1 MELSKLPFTL
11 KPQNTVSDLS
21 IAPYFPF
28 ARVVPV
34 DQTLT
39 ELAAQVEAVITLA
52 PMEGAQPFC
61 SVCGEDG
68 GRLHMYG
75 TRRVRDLN
83 LAHARVNLVVPN
95 RKLRCATC
103 RTIRTEGHSFLDP
116 YRRHTL
122 RFERA
127 VAGLCRHMS
136 IKQVADHFGLSWHAV
151 KEIDKRR
158 LEWEVG
164 TPCYDGLRLLA
175 VDEVAVHKGHT
186 YLTTVLDLETG
197 RIVWVG
203 KGRSEATL
211 ASFFEELT
219 PEQRQSIEAVA
230 SDMASGF
237 RNAVEKA
244 CPHAAQVYD
253 LFHVVAKYS
262 REVVDVVRNQEA
274 NKQKDEAGR
283 KLIKGSRYLLL
294 KNESKLHEPQR
305 QALKELLA
313 VNETLNTVY
322 ILKDQ
327 LREIWRCSDPA
338 VATKALDDWCSLAEQ
353 SGITPLAT
361 FGRNLRRHEKGI
373 VNHCRYPLHT
383 GRLEGINNKI
393 KVIKRTAYGFRD
405 DAYFILKIKGAFP
418 GTLQQNPR

>member
-1 MELSKLPFTL
+1 LSKLPFTL

-21 IAPYFPF
+21 ITPYFPF

-34 DQTLT
+34 EQ
-39 ELAAQVEAVITLA
+39 EVIASERRVQSVITLA
-52 PMEGAQPFC
+52 AMEGARPFC

-68 GRLHMYG
+68 GRLHMHG

-83 LAHARVNLVVPN
+83 LAHARVELVVPN
-95 RKLRCATC
+95 RKLRCANC
-103 RTIRTEGHSFLDP
+103 GTIRTEGHSFLDP

-127 VAGLCRHMS
+127 VAELCRQLP
-136 IKQVADHFGLSWHAV
+136 IKQVAEHFDLSWHAV

-158 LEWEVG
+158 LVREVG

-203 KGRSEATL
+203 KGRTEATL

-219 PEQRQSIEAVA
+219 PQQRQSIEAVV
-230 SDMASGF
+230 SDMAAGF
-237 RNAVEKA
+237 RRAVEKA

-262 REVVDVVRNQEA
+262 REVVDVVRTEEA
-274 NKQKDEAGR
+274 KKQDEAGR

-294 KNESKLHEPQR
+294 KNDSNLRESQR
-305 QALKELLA
+305 KELQELLA
-313 VNETLNTVY
+313 ANETLNTVY
-322 ILKDQ
+322 VLKDQ
-327 LREIWRCSDPA
+327 LKQIWSFRDPA
-338 VATKALDDWCSLAEQ
+338 SARKALDQWCALAQE
-353 SGITPLAT
+353 SGIPALAT
-361 FGRNLRRHEKGI
+361 FGRNLRRHETGI
-373 VNHCRYPLHT
+373 VNHSLYPLHT

-393 KVIKRTAYGFRD
+393 KVIKRQAYGFRD

-418 GTLQQNPR
+418 GALQLNPR